1 MVAIDLESFN
11 RSINVAGKVSLL
23 PKSSFS
29 CVLCLFAAIFGFPSP
44 FAAWRLS
51 DYAYQQW
58 DYAFEDVLE
67 FVWTIRPR
75 DVPDAD
81 ALDVSWRRS

>member
-1 MVAIDLESFN
+1 
-11 RSINVAGKVSLL
+11 
-23 PKSSFS
+23 
-29 CVLCLFAAIFGFPSP
+29 LCLFAAISDFPLP
-44 FAAWRLS
+44 LCAFAALREIFLSSLSLSVIPLS
-51 DYAYQQW
+51 DYPCQQW

-67 FVWTIRPR
+67 FAWTIRPR